1 MKNVTNRYLDM
12 INAFSS
18 DFILAKDDMES
29 IPIWKLQE
37 LIDNKDEKLLK
48 DIELL
53 EELSYQLHYGK
64 IKIIEQ

>member
-37 LIDNKDEKLLK
+37 LIDNKDETLLK

-53 EELSYQLHYGK
+53 EELSYQLRYGK